1 MIETELLYRVYMLDE
16 DSRKLRFGIAN
27 KKGNEVKEPD
37 WRTTYISD
45 EIALAKYNLNNPP
58 PYVGNYTNQ
67 LDGKPG
73 EVEHIGGPHGRDL
86 VTGYDAK
93 DPAKLPKGSSLLSR
107 SIRNN

>member
-1 MIETELLYRVYMLDE
+1 MVETKTLYRVYMLDE
-16 DSRKLRFGIAN
+16 EGRKLRSGIAD

-45 EIALAKYNLNNPP
+45 EIALARYNLNNPP
-58 PYVGNYTNQ
+58 PYIGNYTNQ

-73 EVEHIGGPHGRDL
+73 EVEYIGGPHGRDL